1 MIEIFA
7 NIPEEVRQ
15 QTELVANFIF
25 STLEPEAG
33 LKFMESYIASCEN
46 EEEKEFIRFYFNMR
60 MAQLLDEGNND
71 FSTQSER

>member
-1 MIEIFA
+1 MVEIYKD
-7 NIPEEVRQ
+7 IPEEVRR

-60 MAQLLDEGNND
+60 MEQLLNENNND
-71 FSTQSER
+71 FSAQPER

>member
-33 LKFMESYIASCEN
+33 LKFMESYISSCQD
-46 EEEKEFIRFYFNMR
+46 EEEKEFVRFYFNMR
-60 MAQLLDEGNND
+60 MEQLLNENNND
-71 FSTQSER
+71 FSAQPER